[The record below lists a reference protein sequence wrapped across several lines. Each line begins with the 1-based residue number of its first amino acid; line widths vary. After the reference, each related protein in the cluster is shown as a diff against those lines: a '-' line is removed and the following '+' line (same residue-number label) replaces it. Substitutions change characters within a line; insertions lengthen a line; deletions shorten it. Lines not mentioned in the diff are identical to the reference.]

1 MKAAPRIFYIVN
13 VDNFFL
19 SHRLPL
25 ALEAQKEGY
34 EVFILTRDTGGR
46 KIIEEQGLQFINIP
60 FERSGTNPFRDFSI
74 IVLLTRLI
82 RQYQPAIIHN
92 VTIKPAIYGSIAA
105 RYAKKGTTIVN
116 AISGLGYNFIN
127 GRDGTV
133 QKVLKRL
140 IGYAFKSGVNFIFQ
154 NQDDCHLYQ
163 SFGLLNNNRYQIIK
177 GAGVDGSVFKFQEPI
192 EKQKLEILITTRL
205 LYDKGVMEFL
215 EAAWLL
221 ASRWEGKAKFIIA
234 GDIDNGNKACIPEKI
249 ISGYLKEGFI
259 EWVGFQKDV
268 RPFLIESDIVCLP
281 SYREGLPKSL
291 IEAMAIGRPI
301 VTTDVP
307 GCRECVDEGVNG
319 YLVPVKN
326 VNSLA
331 IALEKLLSNYDLRI
345 SMGKA
350 SRHKM
355 EAELSLEKVVSETM
369 IFYKKL
375 INI

>member
-259 EWVGFQKDV
+259 EWVGFQKDI